1 LTLFSDEEVYT
12 KQPPRQVE
20 VSLGGG
26 VTLECGSEGAT
37 TGGPNCW
44 GRVLSNER
52 VESVGSGS
60 QLRLDTVLYQEAGNY
75 RCVAPAKPDP
85 LIAQRKAQLQQPD
98 IQLVVTGELNST
110 F

>member
-1 LTLFSDEEVYT
+1 LTLISDEEVYT

-98 IQLVVTGELNST
+98 IQLVVTGELNSI